1 MVFSLASVSRSS
13 PATHASSGIAPK
25 GALVDSSRM
34 STVPPLNLLKLV
46 HGGDSETR
54 IDTDDA
60 DRLVPEADSHY
71 DEDSLIACL

>member
-1 MVFSLASVSRSS
+1 
-13 PATHASSGIAPK
+13 
-25 GALVDSSRM
+25 M